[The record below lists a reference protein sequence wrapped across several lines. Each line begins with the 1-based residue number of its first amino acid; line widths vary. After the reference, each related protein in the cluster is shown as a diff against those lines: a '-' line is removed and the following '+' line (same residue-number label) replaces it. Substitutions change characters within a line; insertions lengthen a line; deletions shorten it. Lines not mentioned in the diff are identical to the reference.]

1 MKKILENDV
10 SSLKIG
16 TGIVTKLKENNINS
30 VFDLCKF
37 SRMELSDIGFENTQI
52 NSISVGLQLEGVDL
66 KKNHAKRNTSID
78 KIAKF

>member
-1 MKKILENDV
+1 
-10 SSLKIG
+10 
-16 TGIVTKLKENNINS
+16 
-30 VFDLCKF
+30 
-37 SRMELSDIGFENTQI
+37 MELSDIGFENTQI